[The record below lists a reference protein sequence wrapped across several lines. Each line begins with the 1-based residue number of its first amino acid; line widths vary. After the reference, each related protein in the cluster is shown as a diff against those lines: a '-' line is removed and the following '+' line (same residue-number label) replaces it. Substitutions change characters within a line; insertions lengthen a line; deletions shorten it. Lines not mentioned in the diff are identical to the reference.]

1 MKNLMKE
8 MVRKFWLIALS
19 VMCIITVPSTTIST
33 VYAASNNK
41 PYGYTYDDAAL
52 YRTIY
57 KFYKYDTAKKTYTV
71 GREMYSKGNYIY
83 RSNGILVSN
92 EAAGS
97 GARYAGFDANGNFFF
112 ITKNAGLVKLDTANK
127 STKLSTIKD
136 AVKLNYNTD
145 DIAYSVSTKTGNWY
159 LSNLSPAPTTDDDV
173 NPVPTPAK
181 SKNRVEIYSNAK
193 GDIVTDAYCN
203 NKIKTRIITSS
214 NEHNVLN
221 STDNVRLTD
230 SLKGS
235 KFIGFDTSYN
245 VYLSEGST
253 LYRFKTGKWY
263 SAQKMPLNGTY
274 KSFKRDTNGFISSIV
289 TSNGS
294 YTIRQL
300 NATGNWTAKKTYA
313 VTKGTYTTLY
323 TKGSTTT
330 HTLRLS
336 SGKLSLDGKQIAT
349 NVKKFGFVNSK
360 KFVYIKSNQV
370 SYYATISK
378 PKTAKKL
385 YSGSKSFK
393 VSSSNGLTTHVVTTK
408 GTKKIK

>member
-1 MKNLMKE
+1 MKNVMKE
-8 MVRKFWLIALS
+8 MVRKFWVIALLAL
-19 VMCIITVPSTTIST
+19 CITVPSTNIS

-52 YRTIY
+52 YRTVY
-57 KFYKYDTAKKTYTV
+57 KFYKYNVEKKTYTV

-97 GARYAGFDANGNFFF
+97 GARYAGFDATGNFFF
-112 ITKNAGLVKLDTANK
+112 ITKSATLVKLDTANK
-127 STKLSTIKD
+127 STTISKIKD
-136 AVKLNYNTD
+136 ALKLNYNSD
-145 DIAYSVSTKTGNWY
+145 DICYSVSTKTGNFY
-159 LSNLSPAPTTDDDV
+159 LSNLSPAPTTDDD
-173 NPVPTPAK
+173 NTPVPTPAK
-181 SKNRVEIYSNAK
+181 SKNRVEIYSNAR
-193 GDIVTDAYCN
+193 GEIVTDAYCN
-203 NKIKTRIITSS
+203 NKLKTRIITSR

-221 STDNVRLTD
+221 ATANVRLTD

-274 KSFKRDTNGFISSIV
+274 KSFKRDTNGFISNIV
-289 TSNGS
+289 TSKGS

-300 NATGNWTAKKTYA
+300 SATGNWTAKKTYA

-323 TKGSTTT
+323 TKGSSKT

-336 SGKLSLDGKQIAT
+336 SGKLSLDGKLIAS

-360 KFVYIKSNQV
+360 KLVYIKSNKI

-385 YSGSKSFK
+385 YSASKSFK
-393 VSSSNGLTTHVVTTK
+393 FSSSNGLTTHVVTTK

>member
-1 MKNLMKE
+1 MKNLME
-8 MVRKFWLIALS
+8 MCRKFWVITLS
-19 VMCIITVPSTTIST
+19 VLCIITVPSTNIS

-181 SKNRVEIYSNAK
+181 SKNRVEIYSNAR
-193 GDIVTDAYCN
+193 GEIVTDAYQN
-203 NKIKTRIITSS
+203 SKLKTRIITSK
-214 NEHNVLN
+214 NEKNVLN
-221 STDNVRLTD
+221 ATANVRLTD
-230 SLKGS
+230 TLKGS

-245 VYLSEGST
+245 VFLSEGTT
-253 LYRFKTGKWY
+253 LYRFQNGKWF
-263 SAQKMPLNGTY
+263 SAQKMPLNGSY
-274 KSFKRDTNGFISSIV
+274 KSFKRDSNGFITHIT
-289 TSNGS
+289 TSNGTS

-313 VTKGTYTTLY
+313 VTKGSYTTLY